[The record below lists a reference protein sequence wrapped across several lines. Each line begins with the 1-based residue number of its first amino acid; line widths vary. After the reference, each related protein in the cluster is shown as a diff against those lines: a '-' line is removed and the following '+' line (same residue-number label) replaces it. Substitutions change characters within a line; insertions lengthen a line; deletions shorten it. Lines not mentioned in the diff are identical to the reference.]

1 MGYGRHAKIPYTGG
15 QVPVGYKLKHR
26 GKMVPTK
33 RGVKR
38 SIRNGYAPLGTG
50 QPLTSYFGWNNYG
63 APHRGRRS
71 IGYGNGIGYN
81 SYGLGFFGRM
91 RALFLGY

>member
-15 QVPVGYKLKHR
+15 QVPVGYKMKHR

-38 SIRNGYAPLGTG
+38 SIRSGYAPLGNG
-50 QPLTSYFGWNNYG
+50 QPLMASFGWNNWGSPYG
-63 APHRGRRS
+63 ARG
-71 IGYGNGIGYN
+71 IGYG
-81 SYGLGFFGRM
+81 SYGYPMGFFGRM
-91 RALFLGY
+91 KALFLGY

>member
-26 GKMVPTK
+26 GKLVPTK

-38 SIRNGYAPLGTG
+38 AIHNGYSPLSNG
-50 QPLTSYFGWNNYG
+50 QPLMSSFGWNNYG
-63 APHRGRRS
+63 APYGSRRS
-71 IGYGNGIGYN
+71 IGYGPGYN
-81 SYGLGFFGRM
+81 SYGFFGRM
-91 RALFLGY
+91 KVLFFGY